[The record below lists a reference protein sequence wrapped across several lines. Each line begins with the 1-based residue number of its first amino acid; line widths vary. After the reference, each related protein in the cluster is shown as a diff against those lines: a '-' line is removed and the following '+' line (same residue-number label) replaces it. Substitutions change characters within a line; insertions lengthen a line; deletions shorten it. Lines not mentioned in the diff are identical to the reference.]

1 MVKKKEFL
9 NPRTRDS
16 ELKLVLHNSQH
27 KVISHRHMKKRTKE
41 RKTGSRNRGED
52 WGRSWSSWLLWV
64 IRLPLTFSYILCK
77 AFGHHCCSFQG
88 MGNKKP
94 ETRIQLVAL
103 STCSKNRTADRIR
116 DITRTA
122 THRVLVVKLTGQISH
137 LVHTRRSYRWWGER
151 QLLFVFSRTLWWI
164 FMSCDYIFYFFL
176 KPHVSRT
183 HD

>member
-16 ELKLVLHNSQH
+16 ELKLVLQNSQH
-27 KVISHRHMKKRTKE
+27 KIISHRHMKKRTQE
-41 RKTGSRNRGED
+41 RKTGGRNRGED
-52 WGRSWSSWLLWV
+52 WLLWV
-64 IRLPLTFSYILCK
+64 IRLFLTFRYILYK

-88 MGNKKP
+88 MGIKEP

-103 STCSKNRTADRIR
+103 STCSKKRTADRIR

-122 THRVLVVKLTGQISH
+122 THRVLLVKLTGQISH
-137 LVHTRRSYRWWGER
+137 LIHTRRSYRWWGER

-164 FMSCDYIFYFFL
+164 FTSCDYTFYFFL

-183 HD
+183 HWEGV